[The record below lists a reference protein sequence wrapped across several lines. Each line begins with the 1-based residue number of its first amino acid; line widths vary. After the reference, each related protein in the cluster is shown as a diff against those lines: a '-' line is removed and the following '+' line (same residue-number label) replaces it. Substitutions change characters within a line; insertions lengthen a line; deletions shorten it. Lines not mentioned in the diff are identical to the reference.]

1 MSRPP
6 LVPELYV
13 LNLSQSLRFYVD
25 ILGFQIEYQRPESG
39 FAAISLEGAHLMLE
53 ETASCEAATDS
64 EFTQGQWR
72 TAPLAYP
79 FGRGLSL
86 EVTVADVQSVYA
98 RLLTHAYPFKLDL
111 QDKWYR
117 VHDRFQGV
125 RQLLV
130 MDPDGYLIRLDQTI
144 GARTVGEAS
153 E

>member
-1 MSRPP
+1 MSRPS

-13 LNLSQSLRFYVD
+13 RDLSRSLHFYVD

-39 FAAISLEGAHLMLE
+39 FATISREGAHLMLE
-53 ETASCEAATDS
+53 ATASAEAATDL
-64 EFTQGQWR
+64 EFAQGQWR

-86 EVTVADVQSVYA
+86 EITVADVQSVHA
-98 RLLTHAYPFKLDL
+98 QLVMHAYPIKLDL

-117 VHDRFQGV
+117 VSDRFQGV

-130 MDPDGYLIRLDQTI
+130 MDPDGYLLRFGQPI
-144 GARTVGEAS
+144 GTSAAGGTGA
-153 E
+153 